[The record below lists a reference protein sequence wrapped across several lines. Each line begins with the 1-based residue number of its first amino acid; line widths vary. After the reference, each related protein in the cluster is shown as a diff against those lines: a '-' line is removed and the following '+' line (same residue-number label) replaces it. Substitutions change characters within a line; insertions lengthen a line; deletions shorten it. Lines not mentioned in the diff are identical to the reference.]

1 MLLFWCQKKSLSS
14 SIPLSLEVLYMEQ
27 SDEDILKY
35 FLLKMCAHGIMT
47 LLIPVHF
54 IFIPEN
60 LTQGF
65 ALKKNF
71 SGYSF
76 VEAPYTTRFR

>member
-1 MLLFWCQKKSLSS
+1 
-14 SIPLSLEVLYMEQ
+14 MEQ

-47 LLIPVHF
+47 LLIPVQF
-54 IFIPEN
+54 IFIREY

-71 SGYSF
+71 SGCSF
-76 VEAPYTTRFR
+76 VEAPYTTRFC